1 MFFDMSTQEDLW
13 VNMRPRAWFTRGAP
27 ERYTFLVIR
36 HAPELR
42 PFLMQL
48 QAIRRDTTACLAD
61 QATFEGSM
69 PRPIS
74 GDLALE
80 YRGTRVTDVKRET
93 MDD

>member
-1 MFFDMSTQEDLW
+1 
-13 VNMRPRAWFTRGAP
+13 
-27 ERYTFLVIR
+27 
-36 HAPELR
+36 
-42 PFLMQL
+42 MQL